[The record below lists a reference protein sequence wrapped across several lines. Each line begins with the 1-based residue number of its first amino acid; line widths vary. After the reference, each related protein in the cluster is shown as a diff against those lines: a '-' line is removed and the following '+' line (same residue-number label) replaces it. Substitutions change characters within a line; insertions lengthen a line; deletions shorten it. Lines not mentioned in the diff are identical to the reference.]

1 MLRYNLVVLTINSS
15 GKLVNRYGYADQGD
29 FTTKG
34 V

>member
-1 MLRYNLVVLTINSS
+1 MLRYNLVVLTVNSG
-15 GKLVNRYGYADQGD
+15 GKLVHQYGYADQGD